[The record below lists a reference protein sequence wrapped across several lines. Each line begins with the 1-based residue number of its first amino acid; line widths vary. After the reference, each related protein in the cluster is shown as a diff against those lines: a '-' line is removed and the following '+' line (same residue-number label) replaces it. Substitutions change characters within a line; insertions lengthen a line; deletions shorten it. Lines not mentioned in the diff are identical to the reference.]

1 MPYTES
7 QRKANKASYERNKE
21 LRCLREKVKYWNNA
35 DDREAM
41 KIATKRDYYKAQIKK
56 LEELLN
62 ALPNTETVVQQNAP
76 LSI

>member
-21 LRCLREKVKYWNNA
+21 VRCLREKVKYWNNSS
-35 DDREAM
+35 DRETM
-41 KIATKRDYYKAQIKK
+41 KIATKRNYYKAQIKK

-62 ALPNTETVVQQNAP
+62 ALPPDNAVQENEP
-76 LSI
+76 PTI

>member
-21 LRCLREKVKYWNNA
+21 VRCLREKVKYWNNSS
-35 DDREAM
+35 DRESM
-41 KIATKRDYYKAQIKK
+41 KIATKRNYYKAQIKK

-62 ALPNTETVVQQNAP
+62 ALPPDVVVQQNEP

>member
-21 LRCLREKVKYWNNA
+21 VRCLREKVKYWNNSS
-35 DDREAM
+35 DRETM
-41 KIATKRDYYKAQIKK
+41 KIATKRNYYKAQIKK

-62 ALPNTETVVQQNAP
+62 ALPPDVVIQQNEP